1 MRNEPLS
8 WSWHHLVSLWRTEFH
23 VYRAPDA
30 DAAAIR
36 LRHMQSIGRLTPLMM
51 AGNLAGGVLLAASL
65 QTAVPRWQLMAWLAT
80 LFIFCGSALANWW
93 RHRNSSCTAVSPKAV
108 ARTIRGAVWMGL
120 LWAGATSAWFAQL
133 QHDQQLLLSTLV
145 IGMMCGGAFALA
157 AVPQAACGYIA
168 VMTAG
173 SVAALA
179 RSGGTVDAYLIVM
192 ALLYAALLCLCVL
205 TSARIYTA
213 RLVSEREARQ
223 QGEWLGL
230 LLRDF
235 EEHSADLLWEV
246 GRDGRF
252 TRASARLA
260 AALSST
266 GAQLHAAGLLEVLAR
281 HAPAGQAGHHLAK
294 LAAAMAE
301 GRPFRD
307 RAVPVQTAAGPCWW
321 SLTAKPLCDAA
332 GLVIGWRGVIA
343 DVTPARRAHDK
354 LKYLAH
360 ADSLTG
366 LANRLRLHEHLQ
378 QVVQTT
384 AQGVGS
390 QRRTALI
397 CLDVD
402 HFKSINDTLG
412 HTVGDAVLVEVARRL
427 HGCLRQGDLAARIG
441 GDEFALVV
449 DHIQDEAQARGLAQ
463 RLVLALG
470 QPFEATGH
478 TLPLSVSVG
487 MAIAPEHGAS
497 RDELLV
503 NADLALSAAKQA
515 GRGRYELFSPS
526 LGEGH
531 RRRVLIAQEL
541 RGAIARGELALVWQ
555 PQVQIDGWRV
565 VGAEALLRWQHPQ
578 LGVVSPAE
586 FIPIAEESGQII
598 AIGAWVLEQACA
610 GAAELPVSIA
620 VSVNA
625 SPAQLLREDFVA
637 TVGLALARAGL
648 PARRLKIEITE
659 SLLMDAVPVA
669 LANLHGLR
677 ELGVRI
683 ALDDFGTGFSSL
695 AYLLRFPFDVLKID
709 RAFVLELMARDDAR
723 VLVRAIV
730 EMART
735 LGMGTIAEG
744 VEDSA
749 QLEVLRQAG
758 CEAVQ
763 GYLVARPMALAQ
775 LHLWLAQWREQ
786 TVGVAGSG
794 RPVHLVASR

>member
-1 MRNEPLS
+1 MLNEAVPWPLQR
-8 WSWHHLVSLWRTEFH
+8 LVAFWRTEFD
-23 VYRAPDA
+23 VYRATDA
-30 DAAAIR
+30 DAAQIR

-51 AGNLAGGVLLAASL
+51 VGNMVGGLLLVVSL

-93 RHRNSSCTAVSPKAV
+93 RHRNSSRTAVSPRAV
-108 ARTIRGAVWMGL
+108 TRTLRGAVGMGL
-120 LWAGATSAWFAQL
+120 LWAGATAAWFAQI

-157 AVPQAACGYIA
+157 SVPQAAFGYI
-168 VMTAG
+168 VTMTAG
-173 SVAALA
+173 SVIALA
-179 RSGGTVDAYLIVM
+179 HTGGTVGAYLIVM
-192 ALLYAALLCLCVL
+192 ALLYAVLLVLCVL
-205 TSARIYTA
+205 TSARIYNA

-252 TRASARLA
+252 TRTSARLA

-281 HAPAGQAGHHLAK
+281 HAPADQAGHHLAK

-321 SLTAKPLCDAA
+321 SLTAKPLRDTA
-332 GLVIGWRGVIA
+332 GQVIGWRGVIA

-354 LKYLAH
+354 VKHLAH
-360 ADSLTG
+360 SDSLTG
-366 LANRLRLHEHLQ
+366 LANRLQLRKRLQ
-378 QVVQTT
+378 AMAPVVSD
-384 AQGVGS
+384 ARAMGRGI
-390 QRRTALI
+390 ALI
-397 CLDVD
+397 CLNVD

-412 HTVGDAVLVEVARRL
+412 HAAGDAVLIEVARRL
-427 HGCLRQGDLAARIG
+427 QGCLRQGDLAARLD
-441 GDEFALVV
+441 GDEFAVLVDQV
-449 DHIQDEAQARGLAQ
+449 RDEPQARGMGQ
-463 RLVLALG
+463 RLMHALC
-470 QPFEATGH
+470 QPCQVNGH
-478 TLPLSVSVG
+478 AVTLSVSVG
-487 MAIAPEHGAS
+487 VVMVPEQGVDH
-497 RDELLV
+497 DELLV
-503 NADLALSAAKQA
+503 NASLALQAAKQS
-515 GRGRYELFSPS
+515 GRGRFELFTAR

-541 RGAIARGELALVWQ
+541 RSAIAREELALAWQ
-555 PQVQIDGWRV
+555 PQVAIDGWTV
-565 VGAEALLRWQHPQ
+565 TGAEALLRWHHPQ
-578 LGVVSPAE
+578 LGQVSPAE

-598 AIGAWVLEQACA
+598 AMGTWVLEQACA
-610 GAAELPVSIA
+610 GAAELPASIS

-637 TVGLALARAGL
+637 MVGLALARSGL

-669 LANLHGLR
+669 VANLHGLR
-677 ELGVRI
+677 AMGVQI

-723 VLVRAIV
+723 VLVRSIV
-730 EMART
+730 EMARS

-744 VEDSA
+744 VEDKA

-758 CEAVQ
+758 CEAIQ
-763 GYLVARPMALAQ
+763 GYLVAKPMPLAQ
-775 LHLWLAQWREQ
+775 LHQLLAQWCEQ
-786 TVGVAGSG
+786 PDHAAATV
-794 RPVHLVASR
+794 RQIHLASSR

>member
-1 MRNEPLS
+1 MLNEALPWPLQR
-8 WSWHHLVSLWRTEFH
+8 LVALWRTEFD
-23 VYRAPDA
+23 VYRATDA
-30 DAAAIR
+30 DAAQIR

-51 AGNLAGGVLLAASL
+51 VGNMVGGLLLVVAL
-65 QTAVPRWQLMAWLAT
+65 QTTVPRVQLIAWLAA
-80 LFIFCGSALANWW
+80 LLLSCGSAMGNWW
-93 RHRNSSCTAVSPKAV
+93 RHRKRLPTAVSPRV
-108 ARTIRGAVWMGL
+108 VSRVIQGALWIGL
-120 LWAGATSAWFAQL
+120 LWAGATAAWFAQVP
-133 QHDQQLLLSTLV
+133 HDQQLLLSTLV

-157 AVPQAACGYIA
+157 SVPQAACGYIA
-168 VMTAG
+168 AMTAG
-173 SVAALA
+173 SVIALA
-179 RSGGTVDAYLIVM
+179 SAGGTVYAYLIVM
-192 ALLYAALLCLCVL
+192 ALLYGALLLACVL

-213 RLVSEREARQ
+213 RLVSEREAEQ
-223 QGEWLGL
+223 QGEWVGL

-252 TRASARLA
+252 TRASVRLA
-260 AALSST
+260 AAFAST
-266 GAQLHAAGLLEVLAR
+266 GAQLHATGLVEVLVR
-281 HAPAGQAGHHLAK
+281 HAPAGHAGDHLAA

-307 RAVPVQTAAGPCWW
+307 CAVPVQTAAGPCWW
-321 SLTAKPLCDAA
+321 SFTAKPLSDAA
-332 GLVIGWRGVIA
+332 GQVIGWRGVIA
-343 DVTPARRAHDK
+343 DVTPTRQAHDK
-354 LKYLAH
+354 LKHLAH

-366 LANRLRLHEHLQ
+366 LANRLRLHERLQ
-378 QVVQTT
+378 QVVQTAMGGT
-384 AQGVGS
+384 E
-390 QRRTALI
+390 RRSALI

-412 HTVGDAVLVEVARRL
+412 HAVGDAVLVEVAQRL

-441 GDEFALVV
+441 GDEFALVIEQV
-449 DHIQDEAQARGLAQ
+449 ENEPQARGLAQ

-470 QPFEATGH
+470 QPFEVSRGH

-487 MAIAPEHGAS
+487 VAIAPEHGAS

-503 NADLALSAAKQA
+503 NADLALYAAKQA
-515 GRGRYELFSPS
+515 GRGRYELFSPR
-526 LGEGH
+526 LGDSH

-541 RGAIARGELALVWQ
+541 RGAIARGELALAWQ
-555 PQVQIDGWRV
+555 PQVHIDGWRV

-578 LGVVSPAE
+578 LGAVSPAE

-610 GAAELPVSIA
+610 GAAELPASIA

-648 PARRLKIEITE
+648 PARRLKVEITE

-677 ELGVRI
+677 ALGVQI

-723 VLVRAIV
+723 VLVHAIV

-758 CEAVQ
+758 CEAIQ
-763 GYLVARPMALAQ
+763 GYLVAKPMGLAS
-775 LHLWLAQWREQ
+775 LHQWLAQWREQ
-786 TVGVAGSG
+786 TDHAAGTV
-794 RPVHLVASR
+794 RQIHLASSR